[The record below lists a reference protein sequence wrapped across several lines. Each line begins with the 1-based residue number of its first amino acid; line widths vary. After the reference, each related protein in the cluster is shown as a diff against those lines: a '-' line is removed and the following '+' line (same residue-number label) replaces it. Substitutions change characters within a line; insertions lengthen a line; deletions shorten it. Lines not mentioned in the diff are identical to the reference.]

1 MPEARELFGENLS
14 EVIENYTEIAA
25 DVFTKTDGVIKEVTA
40 IVTEVKAE
48 SGDSFVAKIIKMP
61 ATLIL
66 GAVSRIVDLF
76 TSIMEHFS
84 KLFGVQSRTAA

>member
-1 MPEARELFGENLS
+1 MIEKYS
-14 EVIENYTEIAA
+14 EVAS

-40 IVTEVKAE
+40 IATELKVE

-61 ATLIL
+61 ATLLL

-84 KLFGVQSRTAA
+84 KLFGAQSRTAA